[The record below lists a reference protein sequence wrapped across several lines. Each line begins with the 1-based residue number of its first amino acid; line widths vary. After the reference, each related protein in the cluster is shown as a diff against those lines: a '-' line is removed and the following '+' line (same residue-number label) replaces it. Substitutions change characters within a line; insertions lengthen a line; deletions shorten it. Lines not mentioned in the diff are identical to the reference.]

1 MGRAVDFEALPVV
14 GQLPGEEDLA
24 AQLTRAWIGAP
35 SPRPLQARAALRIE
49 TSFEGASEV
58 REEVGGQGLEL
69 ATISTAVRLRRRAV
83 VPLAEIDEQVE
94 RGHFH
99 RLFDT
104 LGQLRVDALDQAAR
118 VVRAVAKPG
127 GLEGVV
133 RHGVSSMRLSPWAS
147 GSGVIP
153 KSV

>member
-1 MGRAVDFEALPVV
+1 MGRPVDFEALPVV

-24 AQLTRAWIGAP
+24 AQLTGARIGGP
-35 SPRPLQARAALRIE
+35 GPRPLQVRAALDIE
-49 TSFEGASEV
+49 TSFKGPPKM
-58 REEVGGQGLEL
+58 REEVASQGLEL
-69 ATISTAVRLRRRAV
+69 LAVASAVRLRRRAV
-83 VPLAEIDEQVE
+83 VPLPELDEQVE
-94 RGHFH
+94 GGHFH
-99 RLFDT
+99 RLFDA
-104 LGQLRVDALDQAAR
+104 LRQLRVDALDQAAR

-153 KSV
+153 KSA

>member
-1 MGRAVDFEALPVV
+1 MGRPVDFEALPVV
-14 GQLPGEEDLA
+14 GQLPGEKDLA
-24 AQLTRAWIGAP
+24 AQLTRARIGAP
-35 SPRPLQARAALRIE
+35 GPRPFQIRAALGIE
-49 TSFEGASEV
+49 TSFEGPPKM
-58 REEVGGQGLEL
+58 REEVASQGLEL
-69 ATISTAVRLRRRAV
+69 LTVGTAVRLRGRAV
-83 VPLAEIDEQVE
+83 VPLAELDEQVE

-99 RLFDT
+99 RLFDP
-104 LGQLRVDALDQAAR
+104 LRQLPVDALDQAAR

-153 KSV
+153 KSA